1 MATNDPSRTIS
12 IHGDKYTY
20 DSNKKK
26 WMSGK
31 KEATAV
37 TSAMLDLILK
47 QLQPKQDEV
56 VDSFVGTANIV
67 PSGGGDKEYEKEQ
80 DRNDEKREKREEDAL
95 ESTESPAPKTEEQP
109 IKPEPIASDRLVAP
123 AEELKEQPPERK
135 ISSGMEAL
143 LDAKNN
149 IVSMVKDRENWFKPE
164 KRESLESVEDL
175 SRSEKN
181 RLEKRGISIDADS
194 GIATKGDEQLNT
206 EQLLQELNA
215 DAAKRDE
222 KEGTPFYKTK
232 ASQISQDFGTQF
244 NKRLGER
251 LPLLKLFSD
260 KFDGES
266 DAAAVGDTGAA
277 GGSTSISGLSDSVV
291 DSLKSIDEGVQD
303 IIDILK
309 ENQKDEEK
317 DDTKREDQEQDSEVE
332 KEKIKQEKVETRE
345 DQKNNIESIKKAAE
359 DSDAEQVSGEDT
371 EENKGT
377 AYNLGK
383 KTKKGINKVKEGFG
397 KIKSKLGF
405 GEEAAEEGAAEAVG
419 EGAAESVAKTGMSEA
434 IGSGATEAAGTG
446 LAEAAGTGVAEAAGT
461 GIAEAAGTGIAEAA
475 GAGVA
480 EAAGLSLMDFLPLL
494 LLKNGG
500 VVNNITPFTAFADGG
515 VVDSPTAF
523 SHEDG
528 VGVMGEA
535 GPEAVMPLQRGDD
548 GKLGVKAADLQKP
561 AITDQTNT
569 LNQAEEERQR
579 VDSDNKQPPG
589 QGHTIINQNN
599 NNTSGGSGGSGAV
612 IPTAGNRNSLDLYYF
627 AA

>member
-47 QLQPKQDEV
+47 QLQPKQDEE

-95 ESTESPAPKTEEQP
+95 ESTESPATKTEEQL

-181 RLEKRGISIDADS
+181 RLEKR
-194 GIATKGDEQLNT
+194 
-206 EQLLQELNA
+206 
-215 DAAKRDE
+215 DE

-266 DAAAVGDTGAA
+266 DADAVGDTGAA
-277 GGSTSISGLSDSVV
+277 GGSTSIGGLSDSVV

-309 ENQKDEEK
+309 ENQNEEQKHDEEK
-317 DDTKREDQEQDSEVE
+317 DSSKEDAETE
-332 KEKIKQEKVETRE
+332 KEKREQEKFPS
-345 DQKNNIESIKKAAE
+345 K
-359 DSDAEQVSGEDT
+359 DAEQVSEPG
-371 EENKGT
+371 
-377 AYNLGK
+377 
-383 KTKKGINKVKEGFG
+383 TKKQKSSD
-397 KIKSKLGF
+397 KIKSKLDLGK
-405 GEEAAEEGAAEAVG
+405 ESS
-419 EGAAESVAKTGMSEA
+419 AESVAESVGETSA
-434 IGSGATEAAGTG
+434 GAAKG
-446 LAEAAGTGVAEAAGT
+446 
-461 GIAEAAGTGIAEAA
+461 AA
-475 GAGVA
+475 GAA
-480 EAAGLSLMDFLPLL
+480 EGEGMLAGAGEAVTGAAEGAAGAAEGAGMLA
-494 LLKNGG
+494 G
-500 VVNNITPFTAFADGG
+500 A
-515 VVDSPTAF
+515 
-523 SHEDG
+523 
-528 VGVMGEA
+528 GEA
-535 GPEAVMPLQRGDD
+535 VAGIGAALASPEVLALAGTAALGYGAYELFKGDD
-548 GKLGVKAADLQKP
+548 STGQQPASPEKKP
-561 AITDQTNT
+561 GITEQTNT
-569 LNQAEEERQR
+569 LNQAEEERKKI
-579 VDSDNKQPPG
+579 DSNKNKPAT
-589 QGHTIINQNN
+589 QGHTTINQNN